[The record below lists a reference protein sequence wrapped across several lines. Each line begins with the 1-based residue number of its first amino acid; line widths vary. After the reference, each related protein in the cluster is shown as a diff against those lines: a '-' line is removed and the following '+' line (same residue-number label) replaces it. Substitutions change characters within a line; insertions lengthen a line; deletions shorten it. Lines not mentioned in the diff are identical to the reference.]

1 MTAEQ
6 SARTMRVLVVEDNP
20 VDVELLRLALDK
32 EETWPVETVIAED
45 GEAAISLLNRQ
56 TTDPA
61 THKPDLILLDLNLPK
76 RDGTEIL
83 RMIRRTSEL
92 SHVPVAI
99 LSSSP
104 GDVIQD
110 KLMAAQVTADGYFT
124 KPSNVD
130 DFLGLG
136 RVLRT
141 WYEQQEQT
149 RR

>member
-6 SARTMRVLVVEDNP
+6 SVRTMRVLVVEDNP
-20 VDVELLRLALDK
+20 VDVELLRLALDR

-61 THKPDLILLDLNLPK
+61 GRKPDLILLDLNVPK
-76 RDGTEIL
+76 KDGTEVL
-83 RMIRRTSEL
+83 RMIRRTSAL
-92 SHVPVAI
+92 SQVPVAI

-104 GDVIQD
+104 GDVIQN
-110 KLMAAQVTADGYFT
+110 KLMAAQVAADGYFT
-124 KPSNVD
+124 KPNNID
-130 DFLGLG
+130 DFLRLG
-136 RVLRT
+136 SVLRT
-141 WYEQQEQT
+141 WYEQQGHI